1 MKILEHEGY
10 RWHQTQC
17 RNDGFCEWTAV
28 IEEGDMA
35 YLSCDKDG
43 EFHMKRNIRLRI
55 GENYEMVA
63 KLGVRTFAEA
73 AAFAISLP
81 TIHGVFV

>member
-1 MKILEHEGY
+1 
-10 RWHQTQC
+10 
-17 RNDGFCEWTAV
+17 
-28 IEEGDMA
+28 MA

-43 EFHMKRNIRLRI
+43 EYHMKRNIRLRI
-55 GENYEMVA
+55 GENYEMAA

-81 TIHGVFV
+81 SILGVFV